1 MVKIAPLEGFSQL
14 ISDFTGN
21 PHSPVP
27 LPERFFWAEKRYIYK
42 AHINGTS
49 SDVFHSNKT
58 YSSILLKATRNFLL
72 YFLHKNSCLE
82 LSRFQIFTT
91 LRGIRVNMYLAK
103 KPKFLQT
110 WSQKCPPA
118 R

>member
-58 YSSILLKATRNFLL
+58 YSSIQLRNPHSPVPEPERFFWAEGKTRYIHLPTPQ
-72 YFLHKNSCLE
+72 YQTP
-82 LSRFQIFTT
+82 SR
-91 LRGIRVNMYLAK
+91 R
-103 KPKFLQT
+103 
-110 WSQKCPPA
+110 PP
-118 R
+118 